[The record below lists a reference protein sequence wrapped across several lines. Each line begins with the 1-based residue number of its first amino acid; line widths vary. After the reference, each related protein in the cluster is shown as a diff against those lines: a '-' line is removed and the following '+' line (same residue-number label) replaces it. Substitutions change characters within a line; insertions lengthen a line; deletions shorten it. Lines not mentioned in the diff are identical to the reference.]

1 MPDSPAAPF
10 EEYPATL
17 ADRVTQLAAARET
30 LLAELDAAEARRASG
45 KWSVAEVAYHLHLV
59 ERGIGR
65 MMQKFLAPEA
75 AAARHERKGDGELRA
90 EWQRVSRLASP
101 DYFPVEAPAPVA
113 PANAPGFGE
122 SVELL
127 RQSRRALLDAIS
139 TATLD
144 DLASFSRPHLVE
156 AMGMLTGAGWLSL
169 VAYHELRHVEQLRRL
184 QGLEIETGKT
194 GRE

>member
-1 MPDSPAAPF
+1 MPDSPPAAP
-10 EEYPATL
+10 EQYPATL
-17 ADRVTQLAAARET
+17 AERVAHLEATREL
-30 LLAELDAAEARRASG
+30 LLAELDAAAARGVSG
-45 KWSVAEVAYHLHLV
+45 KWSVAEIAYHLHLV

-75 AAARHERKGDGELRA
+75 ASARHERKSDDELRA
-90 EWQRVSRLASP
+90 EWRRVSRLASP

-113 PANAPGFGE
+113 PANAPGFTE

-127 RQSRRALLDAIS
+127 RQSRRALRDAL
-139 TATLD
+139 TAATLD

-169 VAYHELRHVEQLRRL
+169 VAYHELRHIEQLRRL
-184 QGLEIETGKT
+184 
-194 GRE
+194 